1 VWVPVHKT
9 WQLNERHYGA
19 LQGRGKAEVAAE
31 VGEDRVFAWRR
42 SFDLRPPPLDP
53 EDPRHPRHDPR
64 YRHIDPALLP
74 AAESLQDTA
83 ARVLPYWQKDIEP
96 DLREGK
102 HVLISGHGNSLRALI
117 QHLDRISPVDVAQL
131 EIPTGIPLVYQV
143 DDKLRPTM
151 EYYNL
156 ATGKEIPVPGPH

>member
-1 VWVPVHKT
+1 
-9 WQLNERHYGA
+9 
-19 LQGRGKAEVAAE
+19 
-31 VGEDRVFAWRR
+31 
-42 SFDLRPPPLDP
+42 LRPPPLDP

-64 YRHIDPALLP
+64 YRHTDPALLP

-83 ARVLPYWQKDIEP
+83 ARVLPYWQKVIEP
-96 DLREGK
+96 ELREGK

-143 DDKLRPTM
+143 NDKLRPTM
-151 EYYNL
+151 AYFHL
-156 ATGKEIPVPGPH
+156 ATGKEMPVPGPL